1 MLSLI
6 IVILALAVFVIGP
19 AILYCSARIVRVKDL
34 TFSRAY
40 GVFFL
45 LFSIRIV
52 WAAFS
57 LLLFRPTVELNIM
70 LGVSYVFVVTLLL
83 RLRLRT
89 TVLRAIGCFVLDTV
103 LVFGMAFGLRAAA
116 VDAFAVPT
124 GSMSP
129 AILPGDQFLADKIT
143 GRFRGFHRGEIV
155 AFFPPG
161 DPTTAHVK
169 RIVAVAG
176 DRLEVRKGLVYING
190 AAAAG
195 PCPSM
200 PYRVAGMTPLQFPC
214 TVPPG
219 KLFLLGD
226 NRDYSM
232 DSRHFGFV
240 DVRAVVGL
248 AVIVYASVEQPLD
261 PHETI
266 LLRREGKD
274 PDKEAQ
280 PNRIRWERIGTVLK

>member
-1 MLSLI
+1 MLVLI
-6 IVILALAVFVIGP
+6 ISILALAVFVVGP
-19 AILYCSARIVRVKDL
+19 MILYCSARIVRVKDL

-45 LFSIRIV
+45 LLAIRIIWV
-52 WAAFS
+52 AFI
-57 LLLFRPTVELNIM
+57 LLIFPAGRELNIM
-70 LGVSYVFVVTLLL
+70 LCVSYLFVATLLL
-83 RLRLRT
+83 RWRLRT
-89 TVLRAIGCFVLDTV
+89 TDLRAVGCFVLDTI
-103 LVFGMAFGLRAAA
+103 LVVGLAFGIRAVA
-116 VDAFAVPT
+116 VDAFFVPT

-129 AILPGDQFLADKIT
+129 AILPGDRFLADKVT
-143 GRFRGFHRGEIV
+143 GHFRGFHRGEIV
-155 AFFPPG
+155 VFFPPN
-161 DPTTAHVK
+161 DPTMTHVK

-176 DRLEVRKGLVYING
+176 DRIEVRNGLVYVNRT
-190 AAAAG
+190 ASG

-200 PYRVAGMTPLQFPC
+200 PYRVAGMTPLGFPC

-226 NRDYSM
+226 NRDYSV
-232 DSRHFGFV
+232 DSRHYGFV
-240 DVRAVVGL
+240 DVQAVVGL

-274 PDKEAQ
+274 PDKEAR
-280 PNRIRWERIGTVLK
+280 PNRIRWERVGTILK

>member
-6 IVILALAVFVIGP
+6 IVILALAGFIVGP
-19 AILYCSARIVRVKDL
+19 TILYCSARIVRVKEL

-52 WAAFS
+52 WVAFI
-57 LLLFRPTVELNIM
+57 LLIFPASRELNIM
-70 LGVSYVFVVTLLL
+70 LCVSYIFVAALLL
-83 RLRLRT
+83 RWRLRT
-89 TVLRAIGCFVLDTV
+89 TDLRAVGCFILDTV
-103 LVFGMAFGLRAAA
+103 LIVGLAFGIRTVA
-116 VDAFAVPT
+116 VDAFLVPT

-129 AILPGDQFLADKIT
+129 TILPGDRFLADKIT
-143 GRFRGFHRGEIV
+143 GHFRGFHKGEIV
-155 AFFPPG
+155 AFFPPS
-161 DPTTAHVK
+161 DPTMTHVK

-176 DRLEVRKGLVYING
+176 DRIEVRRGLVYVNG
-190 AAAAG
+190 AASG
-195 PCPSM
+195 LCPSM
-200 PYRVAGMTPLQFPC
+200 PYRIAGMTPLQFPC

-226 NRDYSM
+226 NRDYSV
-232 DSRHFGFV
+232 DSRHYGFV
-240 DVRAVVGL
+240 DAQAVVGL

-274 PDKEAQ
+274 PDQEAR
-280 PNRIRWERIGTVLK
+280 PNRIRWERIGTILR